1 MSSPTAIIPQQKAP
15 MGLSEKSTTQG
26 STKAKFEKGVLT
38 ISGTANKDETV
49 IVRDSIDDKNN
60 RRFVTISL
68 LDKKTNQESELIK
81 VPNLDEQRDRNLRD
95 IKFVDTLNVRFED
108 FHTIL
113 RSITINNQ
121 PLSGKPENDTKP
133 STIELVNSNL
143 AFYGTDDNTKKF
155 TVKFAEG
162 HQNDIFMM
170 SNSII
175 PGNTELN
182 AGDGYDVFDYSW
194 NKEPLPQDFEFH
206 GMKNDKHN
214 IQTKGFEK
222 FETSP

>member
-1 MSSPTAIIPQQKAP
+1 MSSPTAIIPQKIAP
-15 MGLSEKSTTQG
+15 IASSEKFTTQG
-26 STKAKFEKGVLT
+26 STKAKFENGVLT
-38 ISGTANKDETV
+38 ISGAANKDETV

-81 VPNLDEQRDRNLRD
+81 VPNLDEKRVRNLRD

-113 RSITINNQ
+113 GSITINNQ
-121 PLSGKPENDTKP
+121 PLSEKPENDTKP

-143 AFYGTDDNTKKF
+143 AFYGTDDFTKKF

-162 HQNDIFMM
+162 HQNDRFMM
-170 SNSII
+170 RNSII

-182 AGDGYDVFDYSW
+182 ADDGYDVFDYSW
-194 NKEPLPQDFEFH
+194 NQEPLTQDFEFH
-206 GMKNDKHN
+206 AMKNDKRN